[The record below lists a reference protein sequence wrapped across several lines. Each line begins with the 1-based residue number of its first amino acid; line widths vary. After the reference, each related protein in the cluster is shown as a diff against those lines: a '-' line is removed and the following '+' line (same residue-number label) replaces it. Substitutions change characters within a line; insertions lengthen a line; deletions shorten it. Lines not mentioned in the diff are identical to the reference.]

1 MNTAEPNGPDQTGG
15 NPLPDGRQYRT
26 PPRPDFRTLLKVG
39 IVGGVTTG
47 GAYAV
52 SGGSIPVFV
61 GVLIAIGILMR
72 VGARVLMARQGRRP
86 PRGWWL

>member
-1 MNTAEPNGPDQTGG
+1 MDTPGSSGQKRPTNE
-15 NPLPDGRQYRT
+15 PLPQSDD
-26 PPRPDFRTLLKVG
+26 PRARPHLSTYLAVA
-39 IVGGVTTG
+39 IVGGATAA

-61 GVLIAIGILMR
+61 AVMVAVGVLVR
-72 VGARVLMARQGRRP
+72 VGGRAFVVRQGRRP